1 MQDLSLHILDLIENS
16 VRAKATCVKVS
27 IKADIRRNT
36 ITIGVEDDGTG
47 MDEEVLEHVVN
58 PFYTTK
64 VERQKK
70 IGLGVPLL
78 KQNAENCN
86 GSFDVYSKP
95 GEGTKLKA
103 VFQLDSIDRMPL
115 GNITDTLL
123 GAIIGHSEA
132 DFDIYYERIGFS
144 GKKVFELK
152 TKEIKEELG
161 GIPITYPD
169 VISFIEETL
178 LEGLKMTKLE
188 EI

>member
-16 VRAKATCVKVS
+16 VRADASCVR
-27 IKADIRRNT
+27 IAIHADIKRNT
-36 ITIGVEDDGTG
+36 VKIEVEDDGIG
-47 MDEEVLEHVVN
+47 MDEEILENVIN

-78 KQNAENCN
+78 KQNAESCN
-86 GSFDVYSKP
+86 GSFEIYSNP

-123 GAIIGHSEA
+123 GAIIGHPEA
-132 DFDIYYERIGFS
+132 DFDVLYERTGFA
-144 GKKVFELK
+144 GQKKFEFK

-178 LEGLKMTKLE
+178 LEGLKTTRLE